1 MTEPIIIRRSTDED
15 RRAIVKLAALDS
27 RRDAPGGEALLAF
40 IGTELRAALPL
51 DGGEAIADPFHHTA
65 ELVDLL
71 RVRATQALQRRDR
84 RAGRLAA
91 LRPRAA

>member
-1 MTEPIIIRRSTDED
+1 MTELIIIRRSTDAD
-15 RRAIVKLAALDS
+15 RLAIVELAGLDS
-27 RRDAPGGEALLAF
+27 RPAPRGEALLAF

-71 RVRATQALQRRDR
+71 RVRATQVPPQRDR